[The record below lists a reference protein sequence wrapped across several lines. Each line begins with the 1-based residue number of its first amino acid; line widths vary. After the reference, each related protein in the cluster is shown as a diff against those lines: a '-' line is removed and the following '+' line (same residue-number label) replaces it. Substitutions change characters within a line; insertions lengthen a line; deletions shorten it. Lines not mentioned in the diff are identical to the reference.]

1 MEKLTEEEK
10 FSLSGSFTKGKEY
23 IDTRIKLLQLK
34 LIEKSSRVFSSLIV
48 DLVKVVLA
56 LFVLFFFSLALGFYL
71 SELLDSNSLGFLA
84 TGSIFILFIV
94 IISIME
100 TNIEKKLLNMTIRK
114 FMVKWNED
122 EDEDEEDMLKE
133 NPLNMSE
140 DLKRTHEK

>member
-48 DLVKVVLA
+48 DLVKVVLG